1 MGFLLDYNSD
11 LVTDTVRDM
20 RKLLSVV
27 ILLLATVLIFAMA
40 NTAYAVIGD
49 ANACSNGYNK
59 GFADG
64 QNHPF
69 DQSVFSKHS
78 QTYANCYQNGFM
90 KGCLSVKG
98 NTKNSCNTAEDAG

>member
-1 MGFLLDYNSD
+1 VISMSK
-11 LVTDTVRDM
+11 LV
-20 RKLLSVV
+20 SVV
-27 ILLLATVLIFAMA
+27 ILLATLSIFAMT

-90 KGCLSVKG
+90 KGCSSVKG
-98 NTKNSCNTAEDAG
+98 NTKISYNTAEDAG

>member
-1 MGFLLDYNSD
+1 M
-11 LVTDTVRDM
+11 T
-20 RKLLSVV
+20 
-27 ILLLATVLIFAMA
+27 

-78 QTYANCYQNGFM
+78 QTYADGLTTSF
-90 KGCLSVKG
+90 
-98 NTKNSCNTAEDAG
+98 SCQKYTSYST

>member
-1 MGFLLDYNSD
+1 M
-11 LVTDTVRDM
+11 T
-20 RKLLSVV
+20 
-27 ILLLATVLIFAMA
+27 

-98 NTKNSCNTAEDAG
+98 NTKNACNTAEDAG